1 MTAWLWGILI
11 GLGLLLETAAL
22 WSKNDRLYPLT
33 YYIRKWVPKVIIAL
47 ALAWLA
53 QHFLGG

>member
-1 MTAWLWGILI
+1 MTAWLWGILV
-11 GLGLLLETAAL
+11 GLGLLLEAATL
-22 WSKNDRLYPLT
+22 WSKDDKLYPLT

-53 QHFLGG
+53 QHFLGR